1 MELAEPTIEQAV
13 GRCAAAGASRV
24 ILAPYFLS
32 RGRHVQ
38 QDIPELA
45 AAAAAAHPG
54 VACVVADPIG
64 IDSLMAQLIDARVA
78 AAVEEGAVVVV
89 GSADGEAGAAGVEA
103 GAPRAAAEAAAA
115 AGAQR

>member
-24 ILAPYFLS
+24 VIAPDFLS

-38 QDIPELA
+38 QDLPELA

-54 VACVVADPIG
+54 VACVVAEPIG

-78 AAVEEGAVVVV
+78 TAMAQGAVVMP
-89 GSADGEAGAAGVEA
+89 GSS
-103 GAPRAAAEAAAA
+103 EAAAA
-115 AGAQR
+115 PEAAAQAAAQR